1 MSDWEAEGYLEI
13 CGESILSLLRTW
25 QPRSLATETIGTRSS
40 LSDRA
45 QELSEQVFMVEMGER
60 ARLISPISH
69 RGQPNLCEGETNSVE
84 NPHIPTCSTHGPIT
98 FTGFLFT
105 E

>member
-45 QELSEQVFMVEMGER
+45 QELSEQVFVVEMGE
-60 ARLISPISH
+60 ARTP
-69 RGQPNLCEGETNSVE
+69 RPAAEKGQPPLGLATRSWPYDTRSAEKEPF
-84 NPHIPTCSTHGPIT
+84 PHPGVH
-98 FTGFLFT
+98 
-105 E
+105 